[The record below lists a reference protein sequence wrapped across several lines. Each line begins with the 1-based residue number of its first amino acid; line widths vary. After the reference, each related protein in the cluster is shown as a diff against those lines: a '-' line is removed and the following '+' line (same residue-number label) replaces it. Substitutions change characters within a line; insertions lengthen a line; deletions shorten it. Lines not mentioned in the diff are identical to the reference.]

1 MCFYMVGAEN
11 FEISTYRL
19 KAGYSASELR
29 TLMFSCLRKALLDL
43 RCVPAFL
50 NNAKATKRLRS
61 LAICFRFIVFSL
73 KNVVVESRGI
83 EPRTLTC
90 KASAFPITP

>member
-29 TLMFSCLRKALLDL
+29 THYLTTLVTIHD
-43 RCVPAFL
+43 
-50 NNAKATKRLRS
+50 RS
-61 LAICFRFIVFSL
+61 PL
-73 KNVVVESRGI
+73 K
-83 EPRTLTC
+83 
-90 KASAFPITP
+90 K